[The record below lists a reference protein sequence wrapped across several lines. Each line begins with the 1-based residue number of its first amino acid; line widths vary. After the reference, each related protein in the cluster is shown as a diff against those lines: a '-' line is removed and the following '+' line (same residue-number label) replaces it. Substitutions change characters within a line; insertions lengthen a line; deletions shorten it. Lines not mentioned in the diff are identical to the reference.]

1 MQYCTFLMNRNDTQ
15 ALPETSSARRR
26 KNPEVATRAE
36 QTTHQPQ
43 ELMKTE
49 SPGKPSI
56 HLASSSVN
64 QLLPSQTQGE
74 YEPIPVEGQ
83 EDWTEEYE
91 EKQSDYEPSADDQ
104 IGLLET
110 GEQEDWTEEYGEEQ
124 MEYDGEL
131 DEEIE
136 PFGAELEC
144 LLQEDLGINMIFI
157 LPEEFK
163 AVDGQGSTLEGDVL
177 SQETSQVADSNTFD
191 VTNFAGGATKTHG
204 TLDVDVI
211 VGTKKLKIAFFVVDT
226 TSTTYNALLGRDWI
240 HQSLCVPSTLHQQ
253 LAF

>member
-1 MQYCTFLMNRNDTQ
+1 MTEQPKKEIPIKMPENEIPLATIIEGRWYSVRKSGRPRTHNRRVQMQYCTFLMNRNDTQ
-15 ALPETSSARRR
+15 ALPETSSAIRR
-26 KNPEVATRAE
+26 KNPEVAPRAE

-74 YEPIPVEGQ
+74 YELIPVEGQ

-110 GEQEDWTEEYGEEQ
+110 GEQEDWTEEYGEKQ

-163 AVDGQGSTLEGDVL
+163 AVEGQGSTLEGDVL
-177 SQETSQVADSNTFD
+177 SQESFQCRLAEVEEVLEYVACN
-191 VTNFAGGATKTHG
+191 
-204 TLDVDVI
+204 
-211 VGTKKLKIAFFVVDT
+211 
-226 TSTTYNALLGRDWI
+226 
-240 HQSLCVPSTLHQQ
+240 C
-253 LAF
+253 